1 MLELKGVS
9 SQYDEKVVVLR
20 DISMKVHER
29 STTCVLGPNGA
40 GKTTLVKTIVNLVRP
55 RKGEIT
61 FSGVRIERL
70 RTHQII
76 KLGISVVPEG
86 RQLFPKL
93 TVAETLRMGA
103 YFENDSRVIRE
114 RTEKVSEIFPI
125 IKERIQQLAGTL
137 SGGELGMLS
146 IARALMAEPKMVILD
161 EPSLGLSP
169 IMTSRVFKTIQ
180 EINARGITILLIEQN
195 ARKSLRISSY
205 GYIIQKGEVVG
216 QGDVSSLKESEI
228 VKKAYLRG
236 RDKA

>member
-1 MLELKGVS
+1 MLELKGIWA
-9 SQYDEKVVVLR
+9 QYDEKVIVLR
-20 DISMKVHER
+20 NISMKVPDG
-29 STTCVLGPNGA
+29 SITCVLGPNGA
-40 GKTTLVKTIVNLVRP
+40 GKTTLIKSIVNLVRP

-61 FSGVRIERL
+61 FSGSRIERL

-103 YFENDSRVIRE
+103 YFENDPRVIRQRME
-114 RTEKVSEIFPI
+114 ELSDIFPI
-125 IKERIQQLAGTL
+125 IKERRHQLAGTL

-146 IARALMAEPKMVILD
+146 IARALMAKPKMMILD

-169 IMTSRVFKTIQ
+169 IMTGRVFKTIHD
-180 EINARGITILLIEQN
+180 ISCTGITILIIEQN

-205 GYIIQKGEVVG
+205 GYIMQKGEVMG
-216 QGDVSSLKESEI
+216 EGDAAFLKECEI
-228 VKKAYLRG
+228 IKKAYLCGSR
-236 RDKA
+236 K

>member
-20 DISMKVHER
+20 DISMKVPER

-61 FSGVRIERL
+61 FSGERIEGL

-180 EINARGITILLIEQN
+180 EINTSGITILLIEQN

-205 GYIIQKGEVVG
+205 GYIVQKGEVVG
-216 QGDVSSLKESEI
+216 QGDVASLKESEI
-228 VKKAYLRG
+228 VRKAYLRG
-236 RDKA
+236 R

>member
-1 MLELKGVS
+1 MLELKGVW

-20 DISMKVHER
+20 DITMEVPEG

-40 GKTTLVKTIVNLVRP
+40 GKTTLVKTIANLVRP
-55 RKGEIT
+55 RRGEIT
-61 FSGVRIERL
+61 FSGARIERL

-125 IKERIQQLAGTL
+125 IKERIHQLAGTL

-161 EPSLGLSP
+161 EPSIGLSP
-169 IMTSRVFKTIQ
+169 IVTSRVFKTIR
-180 EINARGITILLIEQN
+180 EINNSGITILLIEQN

-205 GYIIQKGEVVG
+205 GYIVQKGEVVG
-216 QGDVSSLKESEI
+216 QGDVASLKESEI
-228 VKKAYLRG
+228 VRKAYLRG
-236 RDKA
+236 RERK

>member
-1 MLELKGVS
+1 MLELKDVW
-9 SQYDEKVVVLR
+9 SQYDEKVIVLR
-20 DISMKVHER
+20 NISMKVPEG
-29 STTCVLGPNGA
+29 STTCVLGANGA

-61 FSGVRIERL
+61 FSGSRIERL
-70 RTHQII
+70 KTHQII

-103 YFENDSRVIRE
+103 FFENDPSVIRK
-114 RTEKVSEIFPI
+114 RTEKVSDIFPI
-125 IKERIQQLAGTL
+125 IKERIHQLAGTL

-146 IARALMAEPKMVILD
+146 IARALMADPKMMILD

-169 IMTSRVFKTIQ
+169 IVTGRVFKTIL
-180 EINARGITILLIEQN
+180 EINCTGITILLIEQN

-205 GYIIQKGEVVG
+205 GYIMQKGEILG
-216 QGDVSSLKESEI
+216 EGDVASLKESEI
-228 VKKAYLRG
+228 VRKAYLRAG
-236 RDKA
+236 RK

>member
-1 MLELKGVS
+1 MLELKGVW

-20 DISMKVHER
+20 DISMKVPER

-55 RKGEIT
+55 RRGEIT
-61 FSGVRIERL
+61 FSGARIERL

-114 RTEKVSEIFPI
+114 RTERVSEIFPI
-125 IKERIQQLAGTL
+125 IRERIQQLAGTL

-169 IMTSRVFKTIQ
+169 IVTSRVFKTIQ
-180 EINARGITILLIEQN
+180 EINTSGITILLIEQN

-205 GYIIQKGEVVG
+205 GYIVQKGEIVG
-216 QGDVSSLKESEI
+216 QGDVASLKESE
-228 VKKAYLRG
+228 VVRKAYLRG
-236 RDKA
+236 R

>member
-1 MLELKGVS
+1 
-9 SQYDEKVVVLR
+9 
-20 DISMKVHER
+20 
-29 STTCVLGPNGA
+29 
-40 GKTTLVKTIVNLVRP
+40 
-55 RKGEIT
+55 
-61 FSGVRIERL
+61 
-70 RTHQII
+70 
-76 KLGISVVPEG
+76 VVPEG

-180 EINARGITILLIEQN
+180 EINTSGITILLIEQN

-205 GYIIQKGEVVG
+205 GYIVQKGEVVG
-216 QGDVSSLKESEI
+216 QGDVASLKESEI
-228 VKKAYLRG
+228 VRKAYLRG
-236 RDKA
+236 R

>member
-9 SQYDEKVVVLR
+9 SQYDEKVIVLR
-20 DISMKVHER
+20 NISMKVPEG

-61 FSGVRIERL
+61 FTKVRIERL
-70 RTHQII
+70 RTHKII

-93 TVAETLRMGA
+93 TVAETLRLGA
-103 YFENDSRVIRE
+103 YFENDPHVIRQ
-114 RTEKVSEIFPI
+114 RMEKVSEIFPI
-125 IKERIQQLAGTL
+125 IKERIHQLAGTL

-146 IARALMAEPKMVILD
+146 IARALMADPKMMILD

-169 IMTSRVFKTIQ
+169 IVTGRVFKTIQ
-180 EINARGITILLIEQN
+180 EINNTGITVLLIEQN
-195 ARKSLRISSY
+195 ARKSLRISSC
-205 GYIIQKGEVVG
+205 GYIMQKGEVLG
-216 QGDVSSLKESEI
+216 EGDVASLKESEI
-228 VKKAYLRG
+228 VRKAYLRG
-236 RDKA
+236 GRK

>member
-1 MLELKGVS
+1 MLELKGIW
-9 SQYDEKVVVLR
+9 SQYDEKVIVLR
-20 DISMKVHER
+20 NISMKVPEG
-29 STTCVLGPNGA
+29 SITCVLGPNGA

-61 FSGVRIERL
+61 FSGSRIERL

-103 YFENDSRVIRE
+103 YFENDPRVIRE
-114 RTEKVSEIFPI
+114 RMEKVSDIFPI
-125 IKERIQQLAGTL
+125 IKERIHQLAGTL
-137 SGGELGMLS
+137 SGGELGVLS
-146 IARALMAEPKMVILD
+146 IARALMAKPKMMILD

-169 IMTSRVFKTIQ
+169 IVTGRVFKTIQ
-180 EINARGITILLIEQN
+180 DISGTGITILIIEQN

-205 GYIIQKGEVVG
+205 GYIMQKGEVMG
-216 QGDVSSLKESEI
+216 EGDVASLKESEM

-236 RDKA
+236 SRK

>member
-1 MLELKGVS
+1 MLELKGIW
-9 SQYDEKVVVLR
+9 SQYDEKVIVLR
-20 DISMKVHER
+20 NISMKVPEG
-29 STTCVLGPNGA
+29 SITCVLGPNGA

-61 FSGVRIERL
+61 FSGSRIERL

-103 YFENDSRVIRE
+103 YFENDPRVIRQRMGE
-114 RTEKVSEIFPI
+114 VSDIFPI
-125 IKERIQQLAGTL
+125 IKERIHQLAGTL

-146 IARALMAEPKMVILD
+146 IARALMAKPKMMILD

-169 IMTSRVFKTIQ
+169 IMTGRVFKTIQ
-180 EINARGITILLIEQN
+180 NISRTGITILIIEQN

-205 GYIIQKGEVVG
+205 GYIIQKGEVMG
-216 QGDVSSLKESEI
+216 EGDVASLKESEI
-228 VKKAYLRG
+228 VKKAYLYGSR
-236 RDKA
+236 K

>member
-1 MLELKGVS
+1 MLELKGVW

-20 DISMKVHER
+20 DITMEVPEG

-40 GKTTLVKTIVNLVRP
+40 GKTTLVKTIANLVRP
-55 RKGEIT
+55 RRGEIT
-61 FSGVRIERL
+61 FSGARIERL

-125 IKERIQQLAGTL
+125 IKERIHQLAGTL

-161 EPSLGLSP
+161 EPSIGLSP
-169 IMTSRVFKTIQ
+169 IVTSRVFKTIQ
-180 EINARGITILLIEQN
+180 EINNSGITILLIEQN

-205 GYIIQKGEVVG
+205 GYIVQKGEVVG
-216 QGDVSSLKESEI
+216 QGDVASLKESEI
-228 VKKAYLRG
+228 VRKAYLRG
-236 RDKA
+236 RERK

>member
-20 DISMKVHER
+20 DISMRVPQG

-40 GKTTLVKTIVNLVRP
+40 GKTTLVKTIANLVRP
-55 RKGEIT
+55 RRGEIT
-61 FSGVRIERL
+61 FSGARIERL

-125 IKERIQQLAGTL
+125 IKERIHQLAGTL

-161 EPSLGLSP
+161 EPSIGLSP
-169 IMTSRVFKTIQ
+169 IVTSRVFKTIQ
-180 EINARGITILLIEQN
+180 EINNSGITILLIEQN

-205 GYIIQKGEVVG
+205 GYIVQKGEVVG
-216 QGDVSSLKESEI
+216 QGDVASLKESEI
-228 VKKAYLRG
+228 VRKAYLRG
-236 RDKA
+236 RERK

>member
-1 MLELKGVS
+1 MLELKGIW
-9 SQYDEKVVVLR
+9 SQYDEKVIVLR
-20 DISMKVHER
+20 NISMKVPEG
-29 STTCVLGPNGA
+29 SITCVLGPNGA

-61 FSGVRIERL
+61 FSGSRIERL

-103 YFENDSRVIRE
+103 YFENDPRVIRQ
-114 RTEKVSEIFPI
+114 RTEEVSDIFPI
-125 IKERIQQLAGTL
+125 IKERIHQLAGTL

-146 IARALMAEPKMVILD
+146 IARALMAKPKMMILD

-169 IMTSRVFKTIQ
+169 IMTGRVFKTIQ
-180 EINARGITILLIEQN
+180 NISRTGITILIIEQN

-205 GYIIQKGEVVG
+205 GYIIQKGEVMG
-216 QGDVSSLKESEI
+216 EGDVASLKESEI
-228 VKKAYLRG
+228 VKKAYLCGSR
-236 RDKA
+236 K